1 MLEDGSACWLGQ
13 SIFYVVLV
21 VQKPRETLTKLSRGF
36 AFIFST

>member
-13 SIFYVVLV
+13 SIVLV